1 MAVGKLVEKSSH
13 SKQEIIL
20 DNEIDDILK
29 SVHFLKMPAQ
39 VFNPHRLLILTALDR
54 FGGLDFPA
62 LRDGVLINR
71 SDGNLANHLR
81 VLEDLELLE
90 VEKGFVDRKPKTYYT
105 LSTKGKDLVKELA
118 TRLTGIFGD

>member
-29 SVHFLKMPAQ
+29 SVHFLKMLAQ